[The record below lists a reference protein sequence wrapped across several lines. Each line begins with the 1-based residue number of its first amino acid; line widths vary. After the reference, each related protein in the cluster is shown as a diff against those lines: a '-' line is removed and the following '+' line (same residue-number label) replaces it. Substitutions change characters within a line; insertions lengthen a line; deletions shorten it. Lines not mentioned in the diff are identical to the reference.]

1 LTRRRLGK
9 TKLQVKPG
17 QVGTSNATKPENLG
31 LFEYAHLRAPLP
43 SDLKGS
49 EIFAT
54 QSNQSTPETYF
65 LMRRSSDG
73 FCSATGM
80 FKIAFPWATQK
91 EEKEERDY
99 LKTLDTTSTDEVA
112 GNIWIEP
119 AFGMCTRDRSSG
131 MRHVLT

>member
-1 LTRRRLGK
+1 MSRRRLGK
-9 TKLQVKPG
+9 TKLAVKPG
-17 QVGTSNATKPENLG
+17 QIGTSNATKPENLG

-43 SDLKGS
+43 GDLKGS

-54 QSNQSTPETYF
+54 LPNQPTPETYF

-91 EEKEERDY
+91 EEKDERDY
-99 LKTLDTTSTDEVA
+99 LKSLDTTSTDEVA
-112 GNIWIEP
+112 GNIWIQP
-119 AFGMCTRDRSSG
+119 AFGTCTRDRSPG
-131 MRHVLT
+131 MKCVLT